1 MTHKIL
7 DLTDRFPDKERM
19 EALLLRAK
27 TMSKDDHRLDVEMAA
42 RALASACHDLL
53 CDPFDDFYRE
63 TVMDRVET
71 VEGLLCEE
79 FVEWDGVLHGVTPEF
94 RRGG

>member
-1 MTHKIL
+1 MPRNII

-42 RALASACHDLL
+42 RALASACHDWLGN
-53 CDPFDDFYRE
+53 PYDDFYRE
-63 TVMDRVET
+63 TIISRVED
-71 VEGLLCEE
+71 VEGLLCED
-79 FVEWDGVLHGVTPEF
+79 FVEWDGLLHGVTPEC